1 VIDVESEAPEAVTRA
16 VAGDA
21 DAFGVLY
28 VEHYPLVFRFILKR
42 VSNRTLAEDLAADVF
57 LRAFKRVNG
66 FVWQG
71 TSIAAWLLMI
81 SRNIVADYYRSPRWR
96 KEILDG
102 GGFDHERASDDFEA
116 RPDEVVVDHMV
127 INDVT
132 RLIPLLSPDQ
142 AEVLTLRFIDD
153 LSLLETAEKTGRT
166 EGAVKALQYR
176 ATRSLAKA
184 WYAEMET
191 RRGAA

>member
-1 VIDVESEAPEAVTRA
+1 MIDVESDAPEAVTRA
-16 VAGDA
+16 VAGDP
-21 DAFGVLY
+21 DAFGDLY
-28 VEHYPLVFRFILKR
+28 AEHYPLVFRFIFRR
-42 VSNRTLAEDLAADVF
+42 VGNPNLAEDLAADVF
-57 LRAFKRVNG
+57 LRAFNRVQG

-81 SRNIVADYYRSPRWR
+81 SRNIVSDYYRSPRYR
-96 KEILDG
+96 KETLYG
-102 GGFDHERASDDFEA
+102 AAEELNCPADDFES
-116 RPDEVVVDHMV
+116 RPEEVVIDHMM

-132 RLIPLLSPDQ
+132 RLLPQLSPDQ
-142 AEVLTLRFIDD
+142 REVLTLRFIDD

-166 EGAVKALQYR
+166 EGSVKALQYR